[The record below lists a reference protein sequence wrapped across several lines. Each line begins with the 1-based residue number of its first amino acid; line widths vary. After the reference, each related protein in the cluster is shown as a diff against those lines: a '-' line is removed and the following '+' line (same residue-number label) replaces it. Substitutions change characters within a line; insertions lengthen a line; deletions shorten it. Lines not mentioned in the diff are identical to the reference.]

1 MRAKNGVY
9 FPEHHQMWYQNVYI
23 ISIVSG
29 AIAAAVTYFL
39 LSRRT
44 KNLPVS
50 AFYYDCIGSFLV
62 TGLLVFLGI
71 QLYSAGTPVDGAD
84 FVWREMPTGT
94 ESLSGGSGGGGGG
107 GGGPAASAGVDDS
120 LFQSFADNIQ
130 TGTPKF

>member
-1 MRAKNGVY
+1 
-9 FPEHHQMWYQNVYI
+9 MWYQNVYI

-29 AIAAAVTYFL
+29 AIAAAITYFL
-39 LSRRT
+39 LSRRS
-44 KNLPVS
+44 KNLPVT

-71 QLYSAGTPVDGAD
+71 QLYSTGTPMLCDGAD
-84 FVWREMPTGT
+84 FVWTGS
-94 ESLSGGSGGGGGG
+94 ESLSGSGGSGGGGGG
-107 GGGPAASAGVDDS
+107 GPPASAGVDDS